1 MVGVSR
7 LADRYQLHRVVG
19 RGGMGTVWAA
29 RDVRSGREVAVKTVT
44 DRGGEAGRL
53 RREARLAASVTHPGV
68 VAVHDAGHDGATGY
82 LVMDLL
88 TGPDLGAVLDQGPM
102 APVEAVRV
110 TARLADAL
118 AAVHGAGVVHGDVKP
133 ANVVLDAGDGVVLI
147 DFGAALSTDDDAGP
161 VTFGTATYMAPEQVT
176 SAPATAASDVY
187 ALGCLLTTAL
197 AGRPPFVAGSPTDV
211 LHRQVRAAAPRL
223 RELVPGVPAALDDLV
238 ASMLE
243 KDPAA
248 RCTSA
253 QAHAALSA
261 LREDDPLPASLG
273 RREEAPV
280 TRLDAEATRPILE
293 VLDLPAAA

>member
-1 MVGVSR
+1 MVRVSR
-7 LADRYQLHRVVG
+7 LADRYELERVVG

-29 RDVRSGREVAVKTVT
+29 HDVSSGREVAVKTVT
-44 DRGGEAGRL
+44 DRSGEAGRL
-53 RREARLAASVTHPGV
+53 RREARLAASVIHPGV

-88 TGPDLGAVLDQGPM
+88 TGPDLGAVLEQGPM
-102 APVEAVRV
+102 SPGEAVRV
-110 TARLADAL
+110 AAGVADAL

-133 ANVVLDAGDGVVLI
+133 SNVVLDAGDAVVLV

-197 AGRPPFVAGSPTDV
+197 AGRPPFVAGSPTEV
-211 LHRQVRAAAPRL
+211 LHRQVLTSAPRL

-238 ASMLE
+238 ATMLD

-248 RCTSA
+248 RCTAA
-253 QAHAALSA
+253 QAHAALAA
-261 LREDDPLPASLG
+261 LREGSPLPARLG
-273 RREEAPV
+273 HPREAPAAP
-280 TRLDAEATRPILE
+280 LEADATRPILE
-293 VLDLPAAA
+293 LLDLPAAA